1 MKRFSSIGLSILVL
15 AGVMMGAM
23 LWLQTFQASVQTYRS
38 PLNNTDLTPVPS
50 LVAQP
55 NKVVIVLM
63 SGLGYDTSLAL
74 ELPVL
79 EQLKQVGV
87 FAAVESTP
95 PTFSQ
100 TAWTTLISG
109 APPETNDAPP
119 VDLPVEELRLLK
131 VDTLF
136 ARAHAA
142 QLQTALLGSAEWRR
156 LIPRNQLDYALFVNE
171 PGPDGD
177 RDILETALSLIENN
191 DVGFMLVHFDQI
203 NLSGRTQGGPG
214 SPAYLAAA
222 LQVDAYLEQLFNA
235 LDLNQ
240 TTLVVVSDHGQIGSG
255 GYGGAEPDVIWQPLV
270 MVGGN
275 TVPGS
280 YSDIHQTDIAPT
292 LAALMGINAPAAA
305 QGRILY
311 EMLRLNKDEQAV
323 AQILLADQRVS
334 LAEAYVRQ
342 IQGEA
347 ATLHDSIVEDLV
359 QARVALDSQ
368 NPDGAF
374 ELALLTQQEA
384 DTQMAVAG
392 SRQIRT
398 AQGLRLVLT
407 GIIVIFLLMALW
419 RRQGLHAGSVLIA
432 GVVTLVLYHAL
443 YQLQGHSYSISSL
456 YAIGFSELAVETARR
471 VAVSL
476 LAGGG
481 LMLIFF
487 MLTSEENWI
496 TLLGT
501 GYGFSVLVTF
511 AFAAPFFWGYW
522 QNGWQVTWHLPAV
535 ETVFWQVSGALEAM
549 TAAVLGLILP
559 WPIMGLSL
567 FVNLTRR
574 RLSQT
579 RAQDTSESGSLP
591 GLRL

>member
-1 MKRFSSIGLSILVL
+1 MKRFTSIGLSILVL
-15 AGVMMGAM
+15 AGVMIGAM
-23 LWLQTFQASVQTYRS
+23 FWLRTFSTSVQAYRS
-38 PLNNTDLTPVPS
+38 PLLDTDLESVPS
-50 LVAQP
+50 PAGQS
-55 NKVVIVLM
+55 NKVVIVLI

-87 FAAVESTP
+87 FAAVESAP

-100 TAWTTLISG
+100 TAWATLISG

-119 VDLPVEELRLLK
+119 IDLPVEDLRLLQ

-136 ARAHAA
+136 ARAHSA

-156 LIPRNQLDYALFVNE
+156 LIPRNQLDYAFFVNE
-171 PGPDGD
+171 TGPDGD
-177 RDILETALSLIENN
+177 RDILETSLSLIEN
-191 DVGFMLVHFDQI
+191 DDIDLMLVHFDQV
-203 NLSGRTQGGPG
+203 NLAGHTQGGPG
-214 SPAYLAAA
+214 NPAYLAAA
-222 LQVDAYLEQLFNA
+222 SQVDAYLEQISNA

-240 TTLVVVSDHGQIGSG
+240 TTLVIVSDHGQIGSG
-255 GYGGAEPDVIWQPLV
+255 GYGGVEPDVIWQPLV

-280 YSDIHQTDIAPT
+280 YSDIYQTDIAPT
-292 LAALMGINAPAAA
+292 LATLMGINPPGAA

-311 EMLRLNKDEQAV
+311 EMLHLNEVEQSA
-323 AQILLADQRVS
+323 AQILLANQRVN
-334 LAEAYVRQ
+334 LADAYVRQ
-342 IQGEA
+342 IQGDA
-347 ATLHDSIVEDLV
+347 ASLPDSIAEDLA
-359 QARVALDSQ
+359 QAEVALDNQ
-368 NPDGAF
+368 NPGGAF

-384 DTQMAVAG
+384 DTQMDVARY
-392 SRQIRT
+392 SQMRN
-398 AQGLRLVLT
+398 AQWLRLILT
-407 GIIVIFLLMALW
+407 GIIVLFLLVMLW
-419 RRQGLHAGSVLIA
+419 RRRGLHAGSVLIA
-432 GVVTLVLYHAL
+432 AAATLVLYHAL
-443 YQLQGHSYSISSL
+443 YRLQGNSYSISSL
-456 YAIGFSELAVETARR
+456 HAIGFSGLAVETARR

-535 ETVFWQVSGALEAM
+535 EAVYWQVTGALEAM
-549 TAAVLGLILP
+549 TAAALGLILP
-559 WPIMGLSL
+559 WPIMGLGL

-579 RAQDTSESGSLP
+579 QTRDTSESGSLP

>member
-1 MKRFSSIGLSILVL
+1 MKRFTSIGLSILVL
-15 AGVMMGAM
+15 AGVMIGTM
-23 LWLQTFQASVQTYRS
+23 LWLRTFNASVQTYRS
-38 PLNNTDLTPVPS
+38 PLNNTDLAPVPS

-55 NKVVIVLM
+55 NKVIMVLI
-63 SGLGYDTSLAL
+63 SGLGYDSSLVL

-87 FAAVESTP
+87 FAAVESIP

-100 TAWTTLISG
+100 TAWATLISG

-119 VDLPVEELRLLK
+119 VDLSVEELRLLQ

-142 QLQTALLGSAEWRR
+142 QMQTALLGSVEWRR
-156 LIPRNQLDYALFVNE
+156 LIPRNQLDYTLFVNE

-177 RDILETALSLIENN
+177 RDILETALSLIEDN
-191 DVGFMLVHFDQI
+191 DVDIMLIHFDQI
-203 NLSGRTQGGPG
+203 NLAGRTQGGPG

-222 LQVDAYLEQLFNA
+222 SQIDAYLEQLSNA

-240 TTLVVVSDHGQIGSG
+240 TALVIVSDHGQIDSG

-270 MVGGN
+270 MVGGH
-275 TVPGS
+275 TVSGS
-280 YSDIHQTDIAPT
+280 YSDIRQTDIAPT
-292 LAALMGINAPAAA
+292 LATLMGINSPAAA

-311 EMLRLNKDEQAV
+311 EMLHLSEDEQAV
-323 AQILLADQRVS
+323 AQILLADQRAT

-347 ATLHDSIVEDLV
+347 ATLPDNIAEDLA
-359 QARVALDSQ
+359 QAKVALDNQ
-368 NPDGAF
+368 NPGGAF
-374 ELALLTQQEA
+374 ELAMLTQQEA
-384 DTQMAVAG
+384 DTQMTVARF
-392 SRQIRT
+392 SQIRT
-398 AQGLRLVLT
+398 VQGLRLILT
-407 GIIVIFLLMALW
+407 GIIVIFFLMVLW

-432 GVVTLVLYHAL
+432 GVATLVLYHAL
-443 YQLQGHSYSISSL
+443 YRLQGNSYSISSL
-456 YAIGFSELAVETARR
+456 QAIGFSELAVETARR

-511 AFAAPFFWGYW
+511 AFAAPFFWGYS

-535 ETVFWQVSGALEAM
+535 ETIFWQITGALEAM
-549 TAAVLGLILP
+549 TAAALGLILP

>member
-1 MKRFSSIGLSILVL
+1 LQAFS
-15 AGVMMGAM
+15 
-23 LWLQTFQASVQTYRS
+23 ASVRTFRS
-38 PLNNTDLTPVPS
+38 PLNNADLAPVLAP
-50 LVAQP
+50 ADQA
-55 NKVVIVLM
+55 NKVVIVLI

-87 FAAVESTP
+87 FVAVESTP

-100 TAWTTLISG
+100 TAWATLISG

-119 VDLPVEELRLLK
+119 LDLPVEALRLLQ

-142 QLQTALLGSAEWRR
+142 RLQTALLGSAEWRR
-156 LIPRNQLDYALFVNE
+156 LIPRNQLDYTLFINE
-171 PGPDGD
+171 PGPEGD
-177 RDILETALSLIENN
+177 RDIVETALSLIQNE
-191 DVGFMLVHFDQI
+191 DIDLMLVHFDQV
-203 NLSGRTQGGPG
+203 NLAGRYQGGPG

-222 LQVDAYLEQLFNA
+222 GQIDAYLEQISNSLN
-235 LDLNQ
+235 LDQ

-255 GYGGAEPDVIWQPLV
+255 GYGGSEPDVIWQPLV

-280 YSDIHQTDIAPT
+280 YSDIRQIDIVPT
-292 LAALMGINAPAAA
+292 LAALIGIDPPGAA

-311 EMLRLNKDEQAV
+311 EMIQLNDDERAV
-323 AQILLADQRVS
+323 AQISLTTQRIALVD
-334 LAEAYVRQ
+334 AYVRH
-342 IQGEA
+342 IKGEA
-347 ATLHDSIVEDLV
+347 ATLPDRIAEDLA
-359 QARVALDSQ
+359 QAKVALNNQ
-368 NPDGAF
+368 NSSGAF
-374 ELALLTQQEA
+374 ELALLAQQEA
-384 DTQMAVAG
+384 DLQMAVARY
-392 SRQIRT
+392 SQIRG
-398 AQGLRLVLT
+398 AQWLRLVLT
-407 GIIVIFLLMALW
+407 GIIVVLLLVMLW
-419 RRQGLHAGSVLIA
+419 RRRGLHAGSVLIA
-432 GVVTLVLYHAL
+432 AVVTLVLYHAL
-443 YQLQGHSYSISSL
+443 YRLQGNSYSISSL
-456 YAIGFSELAVETARR
+456 HALGFSEVAVETARR

-481 LMLIFF
+481 LLLIFF

-501 GYGFSVLVTF
+501 GYGFCVLVTF

-522 QNGWQVTWHLPAV
+522 QNGWQVTWYLPAV
-535 ETVFWQVSGALEAM
+535 DAAYWQITGALEAM
-549 TAAVLGLILP
+549 AAAALGLILP

-574 RLSQT
+574 RLGQT
-579 RAQDTSESGSLP
+579 QVQDTSESGSLP